1 MSRAVIL
8 VTGRAPQDYAS
19 CSHTSYVRTH
29 GWAAMRAGYEVH
41 LVCLA
46 RRPGSTSCGYGEVH
60 AAATPAQLVRQNM
73 IALHSPRLAR
83 AIADLVRRR
92 GLREVILHGF
102 GLWGHAVAAARRRL
116 RPTGVRCVTLL
127 GSYTSYLDESLSQW
141 RGLGAESGLGAAAR
155 FALEQAWIRSVV
167 LPYERR
173 AYRDADR
180 VLVNYRSVQ
189 RLIAAR
195 FGADIRCDIIPY
207 SIEKE
212 FDGGPLPP
220 MAPPPMARPP
230 GATSPRPPAIL
241 SIARHDPRKGV
252 DVLLRALGMLR
263 QTGIAFS
270 ARLLGSGV
278 LIERHRRL
286 VHSLGLGDRVEILGN
301 VPSVDPYLAEADLFV
316 LPSREE
322 QSGSIALLEAMRA
335 GIAGIAS
342 GCDGIPEDVRHGE
355 DAWLTAPGD
364 AASLAAGIEALIA
377 DPELRRRLALAGR
390 RTFEARFSGPA
401 FTGSLD
407 RLYQGLLSR
416 SGSPA

>member
-46 RRPGSTSCGYGEVH
+46 RQPGSTSWGYGEVH
-60 AAATPAQLVRQNM
+60 AAATPARLVRQNM

-83 AIADLVRRR
+83 AVADLVRRR

-102 GLWGHAVAAARRRL
+102 GVWGHAVAAARRRL
-116 RPTGVRCVTLL
+116 RPAVRCVTLL

-141 RGLGAESGLGAAAR
+141 RGLGAGSGLRAAAR

-167 LPYERR
+167 LPYERQ

-180 VLVNYRSVQ
+180 VLVNYGSVQ
-189 RLIAAR
+189 RMIAAR

-212 FDGGPLPP
+212 FDGSPRPPIAPSP
-220 MAPPPMARPP
+220 MAPPPA
-230 GATSPRPPAIL
+230 ATAPRPPVIL
-241 SIARHDPRKGV
+241 CIARHDPRKGV
-252 DVLLRALGMLR
+252 DVLLRALAMLR
-263 QTGIAFS
+263 QAGIAFS
-270 ARLLGSGV
+270 ARLLGGGV
-278 LIERHRRL
+278 LIEHHRRL

-301 VPSVDPYLAEADLFV
+301 VPSVDPYLGEADLFV

-335 GIAGIAS
+335 GIASVAS

-355 DAWLTAPGD
+355 EAWLAAPGEG
-364 AASLAAGIEALIA
+364 ASLAAGIEALIV
-377 DPELRRRLALAGR
+377 DSELRRRLAAAGR

-401 FTGSLD
+401 FTGSID
-407 RLYQGLLSR
+407 RLYQSLLSR